1 MNTISFVLF
10 VSPAVRGLGCPI
22 PIAHISPTFR
32 IEVVQQH
39 IFVSLLGFV
48 CIKTYTCTHAH
59 AYVHTY
65 MHAYSVTQNKPNYLQ
80 TYLDSRIFTYTN
92 TLFMYT
98 YIYLITYRHLYI
110 HVCIYICVYVYMYI
124 CMYIHFPCLRG
135 QVCDNSVNYTR
146 KTKYVPVY
154 PWCRRRGHHKGEG
167 VREAVLGGCTD
178 EKKLCFFC
186 RPPPP
191 RGA

>member
-39 IFVSLLGFV
+39 IVVSLLGFV

-110 HVCIYICVYVYMYI
+110 HIHVCIYIYMCICIYVYMHVHTFS
-124 CMYIHFPCLRG
+124 MFARSG
-135 QVCDNSVNYTR
+135 M
-146 KTKYVPVY
+146 
-154 PWCRRRGHHKGEG
+154 
-167 VREAVLGGCTD
+167 
-178 EKKLCFFC
+178 
-186 RPPPP
+186 
-191 RGA
+191 